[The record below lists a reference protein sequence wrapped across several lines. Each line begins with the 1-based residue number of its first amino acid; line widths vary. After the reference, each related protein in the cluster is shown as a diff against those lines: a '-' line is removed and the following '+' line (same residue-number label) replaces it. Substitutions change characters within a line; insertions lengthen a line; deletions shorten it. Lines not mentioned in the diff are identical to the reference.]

1 MKMEM
6 RISMEREGVL
16 AFPSSSAIERYPWQ
30 GDSKQ
35 RVEECG
41 LNSGGGFGVCNP
53 VLEQSP
59 SHFGESK
66 QGEDET

>member
-53 VLEQSP
+53 VL
-59 SHFGESK
+59 
-66 QGEDET
+66 

>member
-1 MKMEM
+1 M
-6 RISMEREGVL
+6 
-16 AFPSSSAIERYPWQ
+16 A

-35 RVEECG
+35 RVEDCG

-66 QGEDET
+66 QGEDGKVRKRVGYLTIIAPGKWVSMGDSSESKM